1 MEAHQDHSPPTAT
14 AVVPP
19 DAGSKERHQ
28 MLFQRGLRWLAA
40 GIFLMA
46 LSFGVNFLLEDSE
59 QLVVKVM
66 YVSTSLGAI
75 CMIKGLVDILGF

>member
-1 MEAHQDHSPPTAT
+1 MEAHQHNA
-14 AVVPP
+14 VPP
-19 DAGSKERHQ
+19 AQGATLSDAAANARHQ

-46 LSFGVNFLLEDSE
+46 LSFGVNFFLGGSE
-59 QLVVKVM
+59 QLVVKIM
-66 YVSTSLGAI
+66 YVSTSLGAL